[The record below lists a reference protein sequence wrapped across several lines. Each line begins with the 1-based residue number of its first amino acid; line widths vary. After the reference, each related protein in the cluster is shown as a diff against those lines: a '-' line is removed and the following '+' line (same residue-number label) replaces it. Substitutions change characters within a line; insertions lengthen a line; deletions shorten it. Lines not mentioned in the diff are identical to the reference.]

1 MKQYKIS
8 WVLMVGE
15 VPCRTGFTTLWAGD
29 KVGARRGFREM
40 KPNSHNEKHKVTG
53 VELIK

>member
-53 VELIK
+53 VELTK